1 MTKVVKLALISNVT
15 DKDGN
20 KVEYNELNRCLWELQ
35 KETRDLK
42 NAVVRECWE
51 WYGFTNDYYKL
62 NEEYPNERDYLKK
75 AKSDGTI
82 KDYALDGF
90 IYAKYSKKYNLHSG
104 NYSQT
109 LRDACGSFK
118 NNLKEILRGDKSIL
132 SYRADQPLD
141 IKKTCI
147 GLEYDKDTNTYYVT
161 LVLLNKNGVK
171 HYNISDFRFKI
182 TVKDNST
189 RTILERCFDG
199 VYGISASKLIWNR
212 KKSQWFLNL
221 CYSFDKVEV
230 KELDKKKILGV
241 NLGVYYPL
249 YASISGEKDRLAI
262 SGDEII
268 EFRKRI
274 EARRTALKKQAAVC
288 GDGRIGHGYKTRMKP
303 LQNVSDKIANFR
315 DTFNHKASKKLIDFA
330 IKKDCGIIQLEN
342 LKGVTKNSEG
352 FLKNW
357 SFYDLQSKIEN
368 KAKERGIKVV
378 YIEPAYTSL
387 RCSKCG
393 CIHKDN
399 HPTREQFICQEC
411 GYRVL
416 HDYNASQ
423 NIAVKDID
431 KIIKAELEKTEPEK
445 KTEEEKPEK

>member
-1 MTKVVKLALISNVT
+1 MTKVVKLALISNVN

-20 KVEYNELNRCLWELQ
+20 KVEYNELNRCLWDLQ

-171 HYNISDFRFKI
+171 HYKWNGAIPEDIMMKILIYGHMNDSFSTEFLLLGLAYNIKKLFAKI
-182 TVKDNST
+182 SEN
-189 RTILERCFDG
+189 RL
-199 VYGISASKLIWNR
+199 GISL
-212 KKSQWFLNL
+212 F
-221 CYSFDKVEV
+221 
-230 KELDKKKILGV
+230 ELK
-241 NLGVYYPL
+241 
-249 YASISGEKDRLAI
+249 
-262 SGDEII
+262 
-268 EFRKRI
+268 
-274 EARRTALKKQAAVC
+274 TA
-288 GDGRIGHGYKTRMKP
+288 
-303 LQNVSDKIANFR
+303 
-315 DTFNHKASKKLIDFA
+315 
-330 IKKDCGIIQLEN
+330 
-342 LKGVTKNSEG
+342 
-352 FLKNW
+352 
-357 SFYDLQSKIEN
+357 
-368 KAKERGIKVV
+368 
-378 YIEPAYTSL
+378 
-387 RCSKCG
+387 
-393 CIHKDN
+393 
-399 HPTREQFICQEC
+399 
-411 GYRVL
+411 
-416 HDYNASQ
+416 
-423 NIAVKDID
+423 
-431 KIIKAELEKTEPEK
+431 
-445 KTEEEKPEK
+445 